1 MKVVRDPIHGYIRL
15 NDLAIDIL
23 DTREMQRLRRIRQ
36 LGFSYLVYPGANHTR
51 FEHSLGVF
59 HLTSVLLEHL
69 NVREET
75 EELLAAALIHDIGH
89 GPYSHVSEPLI
100 RKFTGKSHE
109 DIEDIV
115 LGNATTAD
123 ADAENGD
130 ARRVRQREGAGRGE
144 RRGRRE
150 RGERGDARTVT
161 EVLEHHDL
169 DKRKVLSFVKG
180 TEKLSGILKGEI
192 DADKMDYLVRDAY
205 YTGVAYGVIDN
216 IRLIQGISMF
226 EGEIVLTGK
235 GIIPAEY
242 LIFSRFLMYPT
253 VYNHHTT
260 RIAQAMFIRA
270 LEAYLEACEDA
281 RAFAFTLR
289 RMDDYEVN
297 VLLRHAKGF
306 PREMIERIN
315 ERRLFKRAFYRKMS
329 EIDAGIL
336 SELEDERKCKEI
348 EAEIARRARVERSLV
363 ILDVQR
369 RETAE
374 ESAAKVLIS
383 EGHEGSVGSD
393 EFTRSAERSGSEG
406 RSGSEE
412 GSKEGSEEC
421 GRGAVRS
428 GGAVRLKPLREV
440 SALVRMVERAMSES
454 YNVGV
459 YTIPEE
465 RDAVRKAAE
474 AVLC

>member
-1 MKVVRDPIHGYIRL
+1 MPK
-15 NDLAIDIL
+15 
-23 DTREMQRLRRIRQ
+23 
-36 LGFSYLVYPGANHTR
+36 
-51 FEHSLGVF
+51 
-59 HLTSVLLEHL
+59 
-69 NVREET
+69 
-75 EELLAAALIHDIGH
+75 
-89 GPYSHVSEPLI
+89 
-100 RKFTGKSHE
+100 
-109 DIEDIV
+109 
-115 LGNATTAD
+115 TTMR
-123 ADAENGD
+123 G
-130 ARRVRQREGAGRGE
+130 GE
-144 RRGRRE
+144 RE
-150 RGERGDARTVT
+150 RKGESGESEESEGDARTVT

-226 EGEIVLTGK
+226 EGEIVLTEK

-270 LEAYLEACEDA
+270 LEAYLEECEDA

-297 VLLRHAKGF
+297 VLLRNAKGF

-374 ESAAKVLIS
+374 ESAAKVLIG

-412 GSKEGSEEC
+412 GSEESGS
-421 GRGAVRS
+421 GAVRS
-428 GGAVRLKPLREV
+428 RGAVRLKPLREV

>member
-15 NDLAIDIL
+15 DDLAIDIL

-123 ADAENGD
+123 AEDGD
-130 ARRVRQREGAGRGE
+130 ARRVRQRAGAK
-144 RRGRRE
+144 

-205 YTGVAYGVIDN
+205 YTGVAYGIIDN

-226 EGEIVLTGK
+226 EGEIVLTEK

-270 LEAYLEACEDA
+270 LEAYLEECEDA

-383 EGHEGSVGSD
+383 EGHEGSVGSN
-393 EFTRSAERSGSEG
+393 EFTRSAERRGSGG

-412 GSKEGSEEC
+412 GSKEGSKE
-421 GRGAVRS
+421 GGSGAVRS

>member
-15 NDLAIDIL
+15 DDLAINIL

-115 LGNATTAD
+115 LGNAT
-123 ADAENGD
+123 ADAEDDD
-130 ARRVRQREGAGRGE
+130 ARRVRRREGAERGE
-144 RRGRRE
+144 RGK
-150 RGERGDARTVT
+150 RGDARTVT
-161 EVLEHHDL
+161 EVLERHDL
-169 DKRKVLSFVKG
+169 DKRRVLSFVKG
-180 TEKLSGILKGEI
+180 TEKLSGILNGEI

-226 EGEIVLTGK
+226 EGEIVLTEK

-270 LEAYLEACEDA
+270 LEAYLEECEDA

-297 VLLRHAKGF
+297 VLLRNAKGF

-315 ERRLFKRAFYRKMS
+315 ERRFFKRAFYRKMS

-374 ESAAKVLIS
+374 ESAAKVLIG

-393 EFTRSAERSGSEG
+393 EFTRSAKRSGSEG
-406 RSGSEE
+406 RRGSEE
-412 GSKEGSEEC
+412 GSEEGGEE
-421 GRGAVRS
+421 GGSGAIRS

>member
-15 NDLAIDIL
+15 DDLAINIL

-115 LGNATTAD
+115 LGNAT
-123 ADAENGD
+123 ADAEDDD
-130 ARRVRQREGAGRGE
+130 ARRVRRREGAERGE
-144 RRGRRE
+144 RGK
-150 RGERGDARTVT
+150 RGDARTVT
-161 EVLEHHDL
+161 EVLERHDL
-169 DKRKVLSFVKG
+169 DKRRVLSFVKG
-180 TEKLSGILKGEI
+180 TEKLSGILNGEI

-226 EGEIVLTGK
+226 EGEIVLTEK

-270 LEAYLEACEDA
+270 LEAYLEECEDA

-297 VLLRHAKGF
+297 VLLRNAKGF

-374 ESAAKVLIS
+374 ESAAKVLIG

-412 GSKEGSEEC
+412 GGEEGGS
-421 GRGAVRS
+421 GAVRS
-428 GGAVRLKPLREV
+428 RGAVRLKPLREV

>member
-15 NDLAIDIL
+15 DDLAIDIL

-123 ADAENGD
+123 AEDGD
-130 ARRVRQREGAGRGE
+130 ARRVRQRAGA
-144 RRGRRE
+144 E
-150 RGERGDARTVT
+150 RGERGERRERREQGDEKTVT

-226 EGEIVLTGK
+226 EGEIVLTEK

-270 LEAYLEACEDA
+270 LEAYLEECEDA

-297 VLLRHAKGF
+297 VLLRNAKGF

-393 EFTRSAERSGSEG
+393 EFTRSAERSGSGG

-412 GSKEGSEEC
+412 GSKEGSEE
-421 GRGAVRS
+421 GGSGAVRS

>member
-15 NDLAIDIL
+15 DDLAIDIL

-123 ADAENGD
+123 AEDGD
-130 ARRVRQREGAGRGE
+130 ARRMRQRAGAERGERGE
-144 RRGRRE
+144 RRERSE
-150 RGERGDARTVT
+150 RGKRGDARTVT

-180 TEKLSGILKGEI
+180 TEKLSGILNGEI

-226 EGEIVLTGK
+226 EGEIVLTEK

-260 RIAQAMFIRA
+260 RIAQAMFVRA
-270 LEAYLEACEDA
+270 LEAYLEECEDA

-297 VLLRHAKGF
+297 VLLRNAKGF

-374 ESAAKVLIS
+374 ESAAKVLIG
-383 EGHEGSVGSD
+383 EGHEGSVESD
-393 EFTRSAERSGSEG
+393 EFTRSAKRSGSG
-406 RSGSEE
+406 GQSGSEE
-412 GSKEGSEEC
+412 GGS
-421 GRGAVRS
+421 GAVRS
-428 GGAVRLKPLREV
+428 GGSVRLKPLREV